1 MSERS
6 SARRTARVTVSAL
19 TLFTALGIAGCA
31 PRAEEAPAPA
41 APAPTLDFPVGARV
55 EVQRFGKWFPATV
68 LVSNAGKWKIHY
80 EGFGAEWD
88 ELVGTDRI
96 RAVMPTFPVGEK
108 VLVQM
113 ANRVA
118 LAEVAAQIDPL
129 HWRVHYDGYGPE
141 VGEVVGPDRL
151 RRPYSGVVT
160 HPVGEPVGVDI
171 NGHVFSGKIIA
182 LASADHMLVRFPT
195 FGPDYDQEIGPERL
209 RPVPAAAEAP
219 LAPAAAPA
227 LAAAA
232 PAPAPPHQDPPR
244 TRARPPRPPPARSPL
259 APSPRESRCS
269 SRSASAGSPLPC
281 TLRAAP
287 VCGRSTT
294 TARPP
299 ATRTSPKTA

>member
-6 SARRTARVTVSAL
+6 VARRTARVTVITL
-19 TLFTALGIAGCA
+19 GLFTALGTAACA

-41 APAPTLDFPVGARV
+41 APAATLDFPVGARV

-88 ELVGTDRI
+88 EVVGTDRV

-118 LAEVAAQIDPL
+118 LAEVAAQVDPL

-151 RRPYSGVVT
+151 RRPYAGVVT

-171 NGHVFSGKIIA
+171 NGHVFPGKIIA
-182 LASADHMLVRFPT
+182 LASVDHMLVRFPT

-209 RPVPAAAEAP
+209 RPVPAAVE
-219 LAPAAAPA
+219 
-227 LAAAA
+227 AA
-232 PAPAPPHQDPPR
+232 PAPA
-244 TRARPPRPPPARSPL
+244 L
-259 APSPRESRCS
+259 V
-269 SRSASAGSPLPC
+269 
-281 TLRAAP
+281 AAP
-287 VCGRSTT
+287 APGP
-294 TARPP
+294 AAHPGP
-299 ATRTSPKTA
+299 ATA